1 MGGLDDRPPKIIMLN
16 NKQSLKATLSQKAA
30 EIGPATDISP
40 VVSHARTTAA
50 ELPLTVTI
58 SIAVPLAD
66 AARYLEQLQ
75 QFLHAPNT
83 AALPAKEPQQ
93 PPVNMQTPT
102 ATMQPAAAKPARIAP
117 TAAPDQLSD
126 KQKAMILNLSRRKKV
141 AAEQMASLLK
151 NRFGVD
157 DEAMLSKRQASQLI
171 DLLMAQ

>member
-16 NKQSLKATLSQKAA
+16 NKQSLKATLSKKAA
-30 EIGPATDISP
+30 EIGPATDIAP

-83 AALPAKEPQQ
+83 AALPAEEPQQ

-102 ATMQPAAAKPARIAP
+102 LRCSQRRLNRQESHQQLHQTSSATNRKP
-117 TAAPDQLSD
+117 
-126 KQKAMILNLSRRKKV
+126 
-141 AAEQMASLLK
+141 
-151 NRFGVD
+151 
-157 DEAMLSKRQASQLI
+157 
-171 DLLMAQ
+171 